1 MFFCL
6 KLYKSKTDKMRIDG
20 PTITR
25 DYKPLYYFYIYL
37 LDYLCIMVI
46 RIKLRDSCISAHF
59 TSNLYSQVY

>member
-25 DYKPLYYFYIYL
+25 DYNTVILFLYL